1 MIFNN
6 MNKPEP
12 REIKIWLKELNFSI
26 ADASNALG
34 ISQRQFSRL
43 LSGDTSAKR
52 IHALAMQMLWLINE
66 NEKDMLK
73 NINSDT
79 KTPCINIPIR

>member
-6 MNKPEP
+6 INKPEP
-12 REIKIWLKELNFSI
+12 NEIKVWLKELNFSMS
-26 ADASNALG
+26 DASNALG

-43 LSGDTSAKR
+43 LSGDTSAKK

-66 NEKDMLK
+66 NEKDVLK
-73 NINSDT
+73 NINSVN
-79 KTPCINIPIR
+79 KTPSINIPIK